1 MSLNS
6 SFKLMCQKVKNICMC
21 FSWMCEHHKKQFS
34 LCFFFITKQCVNYS
48 GNFFVFLCSCCSCLL
63 IKTTCFCEGTDER
76 EKQTW
81 NESISV
87 FVNLCCLWETNLKT
101 RRISYIQPGTHR
113 TPTPLF
119 LLLFSYKLMT
129 VPWNNIFPMRDN
141 QKTVKNPL
149 SLGSPWTK
157 LSPDFLHV
165 YLVLLS
171 GVPGTQTLY
180 SFFWTLDKRNRFVD
194 GTIRRESIP
203 NEHPQIDI
211 SAFASHHAQNSN
223 KTYFTNI
230 PHHKHM
236 TTMYI
241 FNTQHHSV
249 WRKTD
254 FTSPDPCTQ
263 KWTQQIFTKIPPS
276 PKKVHSME
284 KVPPC
289 PGSLIAT
296 DFDIFCNSQFEDV
309 SELRW
314 CCQYNF
320 S

>member
-1 MSLNS
+1 M
-6 SFKLMCQKVKNICMC
+6 KGQTKEKNKHETNQLR
-21 FSWMCEHHKKQFS
+21 F
-34 LCFFFITKQCVNYS
+34 
-48 GNFFVFLCSCCSCLL
+48 
-63 IKTTCFCEGTDER
+63 
-76 EKQTW
+76 
-81 NESISV
+81 

-113 TPTPLF
+113 TPTPFF

-194 GTIRRESIP
+194 DTIRRESFP

-211 SAFASHHAQNSN
+211 SAFASHHAPNSN

-289 PGSLIAT
+289 PGSLFLVTRAEFQ
-296 DFDIFCNSQFEDV
+296 D
-309 SELRW
+309 SEWEITPNRTRTRSTKPVNR
-314 CCQYNF
+314 CIYRYAARA